1 MELSPGLSSPLGES
15 GKAFL
20 STSVGIVSR
29 MGLSALVAAADT
41 QEPVVSQQA
50 LAVLVPD
57 CGHEESSSAVVV
69 HWPVYCHVVV
79 M

>member
-1 MELSPGLSSPLGES
+1 
-15 GKAFL
+15 
-20 STSVGIVSR
+20 

-57 CGHEESSSAVVV
+57 CGREESSSAVVV
-69 HWPVYCHVVV
+69 H
-79 M
+79 